1 MLIPIKCFV
10 PSETVLN
17 FLFKVGGLN
26 LHPKYLGVDLLPFLP
41 LGTQWGL
48 VVQILN
54 LYFHVYLLFSPSAP
68 ESLIKLIFYLLG
80 LSYLFFHL
88 F

>member
-54 LYFHVYLLFSPSAP
+54 LYFHVYLLFFPLCS
-68 ESLIKLIFYLLG
+68 
-80 LSYLFFHL
+80 
-88 F
+88 